1 MPGLDYRLRHDRAGG
16 PPVGAAQ
23 PDAHSEHSGAAGA
36 TSDEVRERA
45 FAWLAERQ
53 TDPAIKAAAEEIW
66 QSGAGP
72 YALVPT
78 LDRLAA
84 TFALVDP
91 RAKALVEL
99 CAKAHGASP
108 LVGQDWLTDKDT
120 PAFERNNLRL
130 YYGRWLSHERLYDE
144 SLEQLAGLEP
154 ADVVD
159 PASLLFFQSVAHHR
173 LLNKTDGL
181 KAIDR
186 LLGEVVDGPPRY
198 VTVAGLMREDLK
210 ALEDDSLDH
219 IARRM
224 DDIRRRLDL
233 GRAGE
238 KVRKEEDGVIASLDK
253 LIEEKEKQQQQQQ
266 QAGSGGSSRLRSP
279 CPTAALPRPAGRAT
293 STARTSAGRL
303 AGETCRPRS
312 GKRPCSRLARISLPT
327 IATLSNNTFVSWP
340 PRRKGTQAASGKEP
354 NRGHLAAGARPARRV
369 NAGR

>member
-1 MPGLDYRLRHDRAGG
+1 MNSCLIWILGFAAAALAASPLR
-16 PPVGAAQ
+16 AAQ
-23 PDAHSEHSGAAGA
+23 PDALANIPALKA
-36 TSDEVRERA
+36 PTADEVRERA
-45 FAWLAERQ
+45 MAWLAEQ
-53 TDPAIKAAAEEIW
+53 NAEQSAKSAAEEIW

-72 YALVPT
+72 WALAPT

-99 CAKAHGASP
+99 CANARGASP

-120 PAFERNNLRL
+120 PAFERDNLRL
-130 YYGRWLSHERLYDE
+130 YYGRWLSHERMYDE
-144 SLEQLAGLEP
+144 SLEQLAGLAP
-154 ADVVD
+154 AGVVD
-159 PASLLFFQSVAHHR
+159 PASLLFFESVAYHR
-173 LLNKTDGL
+173 LLNKADGL

-210 ALEDDSLDH
+210 ALEDESLDH

-253 LIEEKEKQQQQQQ
+253 LIEEMEKQQQQQQ
-266 QAGSGGSSRLRSP
+266 QAASSGGASRPSQPMPDSRIAKASGP
-279 CPTAALPRPAGRAT
+279 GNVDRKNIGRTAGWGDLPAKDREEALQQIGKDFPSHYRDIIEQYFRKLATEEEGDAGT
-293 STARTSAGRL
+293 
-303 AGETCRPRS
+303 S
-312 GKRPCSRLARISLPT
+312 GKR
-327 IATLSNNTFVSWP
+327 
-340 PRRKGTQAASGKEP
+340 
-354 NRGHLAAGARPARRV
+354 
-369 NAGR
+369 